1 MGEVMDD
8 EKALLTALSG
18 LAMHA
23 IIGRSKTKPDP
34 ETVAHDSLSHAIELF
49 NALENHFEDLE
60 IE

>member
-1 MGEVMDD
+1 MDD
-8 EKALLTALSG
+8 ERALLTALSG

-34 ETVAHDSLSHAIELF
+34 ETVAHDSLSYAIELF
-49 NALENHFEDLE
+49 NALDNHFEDLE